1 MPKTSAKT
9 IGYNH
14 GYRPRGRQ
22 AGCNASGFLSKPC
35 NRFTMPP
42 QKTKQPHGWNPHG
55 CTSKCATQFDEE
67 ILARWPR
74 LWQRI
79 AVAVFLA
86 LLMSGILPMAV
97 ATFQIWL
104 GDTYGLWLT
113 ALCVAVDV
121 AVIVWLVKRYA

>member
-1 MPKTSAKT
+1 MKTSAKT
-9 IGYNH
+9 IGFDN

-42 QKTKQPHGWNPHG
+42 QKR
-55 CTSKCATQFDEE
+55 SKRTAGTRTLASQMHAANDEE

-113 ALCVAVDV
+113 ALCVAVDA
-121 AVIVWLVKRYA
+121 AVIVWLVKCHA

>member
-1 MPKTSAKT
+1 MKTNAKT
-9 IGYNH
+9 IGFNN
-14 GYRPRGRQ
+14 GYRPRRRQ
-22 AGCNASGFLSKPC
+22 AGRNASGFLSKPC

-42 QKTKQPHGWNPHG
+42 QKR
-55 CTSKCATQFDEE
+55 SKRTAGTRTLASQMHAANDEE

-113 ALCVAVDV
+113 ALCVAVDA
-121 AVIVWLVKRYA
+121 AVIVWLVKRHA

>member
-1 MPKTSAKT
+1 MKTSAKT
-9 IGYNH
+9 IGFNN
-14 GYRPRGRQ
+14 GYRTRRRQ
-22 AGCNASGFLSKPC
+22 AGRNASDFLSKPC

-42 QKTKQPHGWNPHG
+42 QKR
-55 CTSKCATQFDEE
+55 SKRTDGTRTLARQKCWPQFDKE

-79 AVAVFLA
+79 AVMAFLA
-86 LLMSGILPMAV
+86 LTMSGILPMAV

-113 ALCVAVDV
+113 ALCIAVDV
-121 AVIVWLVKRYA
+121 AVIVWLVKRHA

>member
-1 MPKTSAKT
+1 MKTSAKT
-9 IGYNH
+9 IGFDN
-14 GYRPRGRQ
+14 GYRTRR
-22 AGCNASGFLSKPC
+22 
-35 NRFTMPP
+35 R
-42 QKTKQPHGWNPHG
+42 
-55 CTSKCATQFDEE
+55 FDEE

-79 AVAVFLA
+79 AVMAFLA
-86 LLMSGILPMAV
+86 LTMSGILPMAV

-113 ALCVAVDV
+113 ALCIVVDS

>member
-42 QKTKQPHGWNPHG
+42 QKRSNRTAGTRTVARQ
-55 CTSKCATQFDEE
+55 KCRPQFDEE

-113 ALCVAVDV
+113 ALCVAVDA
-121 AVIVWLVKRYA
+121 AVIVWLVKRHA

>member
-1 MPKTSAKT
+1 MKTSAKT
-9 IGYNH
+9 IGFDN

-42 QKTKQPHGWNPHG
+42 QKR
-55 CTSKCATQFDEE
+55 SKRTAGTRTLASQMHAANDEE

-113 ALCVAVDV
+113 ALCVAVDA
-121 AVIVWLVKRYA
+121 AVIVWLVKRHS

>member
-1 MPKTSAKT
+1 MKTSAKT
-9 IGYNH
+9 IGFDN
-14 GYRPRGRQ
+14 GYRTRRRQ
-22 AGCNASGFLSKPC
+22 AGRNASGFLSKPC

-42 QKTKQPHGWNPHG
+42 QKR
-55 CTSKCATQFDEE
+55 SKRTAGTRTLASQMHAANDEE

-79 AVAVFLA
+79 AVTAFLA

-113 ALCVAVDV
+113 VLCIVVDA
-121 AVIVWLVKRYA
+121 AVIVWLVNRYA

>member
-1 MPKTSAKT
+1 MKTSAKT
-9 IGYNH
+9 IGFDN

-42 QKTKQPHGWNPHG
+42 QKR
-55 CTSKCATQFDEE
+55 SKRTASTRTLARQIAVCIFDEE

-113 ALCVAVDV
+113 ALCVAVDA
-121 AVIVWLVKRYA
+121 AVIVWLVKRHA

>member
-1 MPKTSAKT
+1 MKTTAKT
-9 IGYNH
+9 IGYND
-14 GYRPRGRQ
+14 GLRGTRRQ
-22 AGCNASGFLSKPC
+22 AGRSANGFLSKPC

-42 QKTKQPHGWNPHG
+42 QKRSNRTAGTRTVARQ
-55 CTSKCATQFDEE
+55 KCGQQFDEE

-86 LLMSGILPMAV
+86 PLMSGILPMAV

>member
-1 MPKTSAKT
+1 MKTSAKT
-9 IGYNH
+9 IGFDN
-14 GYRPRGRQ
+14 GYRPRRRQ

-42 QKTKQPHGWNPHG
+42 QKR
-55 CTSKCATQFDEE
+55 SKRTAGTRTLASQMHAANDEE

-79 AVAVFLA
+79 AIMAFLA

-113 ALCVAVDV
+113 ALCIVVDA

>member
-1 MPKTSAKT
+1 MQRK
-9 IGYNH
+9 
-14 GYRPRGRQ
+14 Q
-22 AGCNASGFLSKPC
+22 LSF

-42 QKTKQPHGWNPHG
+42 QKR
-55 CTSKCATQFDEE
+55 SKRTAGTRTLASQMHAANDEE

-113 ALCVAVDV
+113 ALCVAVDA

>member
-1 MPKTSAKT
+1 
-9 IGYNH
+9 
-14 GYRPRGRQ
+14 
-22 AGCNASGFLSKPC
+22 
-35 NRFTMPP
+35 MPP
-42 QKTKQPHGWNPHG
+42 QKR
-55 CTSKCATQFDEE
+55 SKRTAGTRTLASQMHAANDEE

-79 AVAVFLA
+79 AVMAFLA
-86 LLMSGILPMAV
+86 LTMSGILPMAV

-113 ALCVAVDV
+113 ALCIAVDA

>member
-1 MPKTSAKT
+1 MQRK
-9 IGYNH
+9 
-14 GYRPRGRQ
+14 R
-22 AGCNASGFLSKPC
+22 LSFKALQPLYDAA
-35 NRFTMPP
+35 T
-42 QKTKQPHGWNPHG
+42 KTKQAHGWNPHA
-55 CTSKCATQFDEE
+55 CTSKCWPQFDEE

-79 AVAVFLA
+79 AVMAFLA
-86 LLMSGILPMAV
+86 LTMSGILPMAV

-113 ALCVAVDV
+113 ALCIVVDA

>member
-1 MPKTSAKT
+1 MKTSAKT
-9 IGYNH
+9 IGFDN

-22 AGCNASGFLSKPC
+22 AGCNASSFLSKPC

-42 QKTKQPHGWNPHG
+42 QKR
-55 CTSKCATQFDEE
+55 SKRTAGTRTLASQMHAANDEE

-113 ALCVAVDV
+113 ALCIAVDA
-121 AVIVWLVKRYA
+121 AVIVWLVKCHA

>member
-1 MPKTSAKT
+1 MKTSAKT
-9 IGYNH
+9 IGFDN
-14 GYRPRGRQ
+14 GYRPQGRQ
-22 AGCNASGFLSKPC
+22 AGCNASSFLSKPC

-42 QKTKQPHGWNPHG
+42 QKR
-55 CTSKCATQFDEE
+55 SKRTAGTRTLASQMHAANDEE

-86 LLMSGILPMAV
+86 LLMSGILPMAL
-97 ATFQIWL
+97 AAFQIWL

-113 ALCVAVDV
+113 ALCIAVDA
-121 AVIVWLVKRYA
+121 AVIVWLVKCHA

>member
-1 MPKTSAKT
+1 MKTSAKT
-9 IGYNH
+9 FGFDN

-35 NRFTMPP
+35 NRFTI
-42 QKTKQPHGWNPHG
+42 
-55 CTSKCATQFDEE
+55 FDEE

-79 AVAVFLA
+79 AVMAFLA
-86 LLMSGILPMAV
+86 LTMSGILPMAV

-113 ALCVAVDV
+113 ALCIVVDA

>member
-1 MPKTSAKT
+1 MKTSAKT
-9 IGYNH
+9 IGFDN
-14 GYRPRGRQ
+14 GYRPQGRQ
-22 AGCNASGFLSKPC
+22 AGCNASSFLSKPC

-42 QKTKQPHGWNPHG
+42 QKR
-55 CTSKCATQFDEE
+55 SKRTAGTRTLASQMHAANDEE

-113 ALCVAVDV
+113 ALCIVVDA

>member
-42 QKTKQPHGWNPHG
+42 QKR
-55 CTSKCATQFDEE
+55 SKRTAGTRTLARQKCRPQFDEE

-113 ALCVAVDV
+113 ALCIAVDA

>member
-9 IGYNH
+9 IGFDN

-42 QKTKQPHGWNPHG
+42 QKR
-55 CTSKCATQFDEE
+55 SKRTAGTRTLARQKCRPQFDEE
-67 ILARWPR
+67 IIARYPR
-74 LWQRI
+74 WVRVILC
-79 AVAVFLA
+79 AVAVLT
-86 LLMSGILPMAV
+86 LSGILPMAL

-104 GDTYGLWLT
+104 GDVFGLGAT
-113 ALCVAVDV
+113 ALCLIAD
-121 AVIVWLVKRYA
+121 AALIAGLWRL

>member
-1 MPKTSAKT
+1 MKTSAKT
-9 IGYNH
+9 IGFDN
-14 GYRPRGRQ
+14 GYRPQGRQ
-22 AGCNASGFLSKPC
+22 AGCNASSFLSKPC

-42 QKTKQPHGWNPHG
+42 QKR
-55 CTSKCATQFDEE
+55 SKRTAGTRTLASQMHAANDEE

-79 AVAVFLA
+79 AVAVFKA
-86 LLMSGILPMAV
+86 LLMSDILPMAV

-113 ALCVAVDV
+113 ALCVAVDA
-121 AVIVWLVKRYA
+121 AVIVWLVKRHA

>member
-1 MPKTSAKT
+1 MKTTAKT
-9 IGYNH
+9 IGYND
-14 GYRPRGRQ
+14 GLRGTRRQ
-22 AGCNASGFLSKPC
+22 AGRSANGFLSRPC

-42 QKTKQPHGWNPHG
+42 QKRSNRTAGTRTVARQ
-55 CTSKCATQFDEE
+55 KCGQQFDEE

>member
-1 MPKTSAKT
+1 
-9 IGYNH
+9 
-14 GYRPRGRQ
+14 
-22 AGCNASGFLSKPC
+22 
-35 NRFTMPP
+35 MPP
-42 QKTKQPHGWNPHG
+42 QKR
-55 CTSKCATQFDEE
+55 SKRTAGTRTLARQKCRPQFDEE

-79 AVAVFLA
+79 AVMAFLA

-113 ALCVAVDV
+113 VLCVAVDV